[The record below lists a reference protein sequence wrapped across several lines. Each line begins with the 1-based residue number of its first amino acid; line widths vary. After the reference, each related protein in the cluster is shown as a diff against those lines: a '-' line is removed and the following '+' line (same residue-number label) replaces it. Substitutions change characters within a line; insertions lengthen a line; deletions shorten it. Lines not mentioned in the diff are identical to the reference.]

1 MIFDFG
7 IVPRGYGW
15 IFPKSDHLNVGIY
28 TYDARF
34 RLFPAQLRG
43 YIKHKMSR
51 DDVTHVVGHAIA
63 MGAGNDHHQSRRL
76 FLVGDAGGFCEPV
89 LGEGIFYA
97 IRSGQMA
104 AASIIEEQKHGRR
117 ADHSFRTLSRYLR
130 SDLRTASNVA
140 RRFYRNL
147 AIGYL
152 VLTSPI
158 VRYAL
163 MKGASL
169 GVPLGHIPSTW
180 LSFPFRR
187 PFEKILL

>member
-1 MIFDFG
+1 
-7 IVPRGYGW
+7 
-15 IFPKSDHLNVGIY
+15 
-28 TYDARF
+28 
-34 RLFPAQLRG
+34 
-43 YIKHKMSR
+43 
-51 DDVTHVVGHAIA
+51 

-76 FLVGDAGGFCEPV
+76 IFVGDAGGFCEPV

-104 AASIIEEQKHGRR
+104 AAAIVEEQRHGGR
-117 ADHSFRTLSRYLR
+117 ADHTFQKLSSYLR

-152 VLTSPI
+152 VLTAPI

-169 GVPLGHIPSTW
+169 GVPLGRIPSTW

-187 PFEKILL
+187 PLEKILL